1 MKKQPAEI
9 LIVTRS
15 VALQQGLEALLES
28 LPGIT
33 RVKAI
38 HELTNAYAWIES
50 NLPGIVL
57 VDAVLLD
64 PDPKPDLEK
73 IQAYSP
79 ETQRVLL
86 VDDVQSVDPAS
97 RCAEAILIKG
107 IAPTM
112 VAEIV
117 SNLLLARGAEDE
129 HNDSNP

>member
-1 MKKQPAEI
+1 MKKRSTEI
-9 LIVTRS
+9 LIITRS
-15 VALQQGLEALLES
+15 VALQQGLAALLES
-28 LPGIT
+28 LPGIS

-50 NLPGIVL
+50 NRPGIVL

-64 PDPKPDLEK
+64 QDPEAALEK
-73 IQAYSP
+73 MQTGSP

-86 VDDVQSVDPAS
+86 VEEVQSVDPAS
-97 RCAEAILIKG
+97 RHTEAILIKG

-112 VAEIV
+112 VAEVV

-129 HNDSNP
+129 HNSNP